1 MIYVDLLVIEDLIMN
16 YCVLIG
22 TGLILNRITHLKKV
36 FLSAVIGCIPLTILF
51 LNLAKI
57 YTSFISLIFSVIMS
71 LITFGYKDI
80 KYTIRNIIY
89 IYFIS
94 IFLAGSLNFININF
108 LPHIKSYLLNVI
120 ILIITSPII
129 TYIYIK
135 SLKEIKTN
143 YSNYYQIDIYLKGKN
158 KITVNS
164 YLDTGIILNDPYTK
178 KPIIILKNSF
188 VDISNERILYVPYNT
203 INGSGLL
210 KCIKPE
216 KIYIHKVGWRY
227 KLLIG
232 LIEDIGI
239 EGADCILNKELL
251 ERI

>member
-94 IFLAGSLNFININF
+94 IFLAGSLSFININF

-164 YLDTGIILNDPYTK
+164 YLDTGTILNDPYTK
-178 KPIIILKNSF
+178 KPIIILKDSF

-216 KIYIHKVGWRY
+216 KIYIYKVGWRY

>member
-1 MIYVDLLVIEDLIMN
+1 MVYVDLLVIEDLIMN

-51 LNLAKI
+51 LNLPKI
-57 YTSFISLIFSVIMS
+57 YSSFISLIFSVIMS

-89 IYFIS
+89 IYLIS
-94 IFLAGSLNFININF
+94 IFLAGSLSFININF

-129 TYIYIK
+129 TYSYIK

-158 KITVNS
+158 KITVKDRKS
-164 YLDTGIILNDPYTK
+164 
-178 KPIIILKNSF
+178 
-188 VDISNERILYVPYNT
+188 VV
-203 INGSGLL
+203 
-210 KCIKPE
+210 
-216 KIYIHKVGWRY
+216 
-227 KLLIG
+227 
-232 LIEDIGI
+232 
-239 EGADCILNKELL
+239 
-251 ERI
+251 

>member
-1 MIYVDLLVIEDLIMN
+1 MVYVDLLVIEDLIMN

-22 TGLILNRITHLKKV
+22 VGLILNRITNFKKI
-36 FLSAVIGCIPLTILF
+36 FLSSVVGCIPLTILF
-51 LNLAKI
+51 LNLDKI
-57 YTSFISLIFSVIMS
+57 YLSLISLIFSIIMS

-80 KYTIRNIIY
+80 KYTVRNIIY
-89 IYFIS
+89 IYLVS
-94 IFLAGSLNFININF
+94 IFLAGALSFININIF
-108 LPHIKSYLLNVI
+108 PHVKSYLLNVL
-120 ILIITSPII
+120 ILILTSPLI

-135 SLKEIKTN
+135 SLKEIKIN

-164 YLDTGIILNDPYTK
+164 YLDTGTILHDPYTK
-178 KPIIILKNSF
+178 KPIIILKDTY
-188 VDISNERILYVPYNT
+188 VDINNQKFIYVSYNT

-210 KCIKPE
+210 KCIKPQ
-216 KIYIHKVGWRY
+216 KIYIHKVGYRT

-232 LIEDIGI
+232 LINEIGI